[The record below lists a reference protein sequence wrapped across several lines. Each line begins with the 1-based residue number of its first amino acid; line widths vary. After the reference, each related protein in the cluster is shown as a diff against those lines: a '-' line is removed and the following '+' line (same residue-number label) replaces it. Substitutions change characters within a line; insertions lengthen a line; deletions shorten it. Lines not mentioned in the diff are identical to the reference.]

1 MQTLS
6 CPSCGANVNFVSK
19 ASVFAVCSYC
29 KSSLVRQGIDLEA
42 VGKIAELSDDLTP
55 IQVGTTFTFENEN
68 FDVVG
73 RLKVAYSDGFWNEWF
88 SVGSKGRLGWLV
100 EAQGFW
106 GMCFPCIDMA
116 IPNQVGMAPG
126 KSVDFGP
133 LGYFQVEDVHKVK
146 CVFSE
151 GELPVNGAQ
160 GRESLSVDLTGENEA
175 MATIEYA
182 DSEKRVFCGN
192 YKDFDSF
199 QFKNLRALDGW

>member
-55 IQVGTTFTFENEN
+55 IQIGTTFTFENEN
-68 FDVVG
+68 FDVIG
-73 RLKVAYSDGFWNEWF
+73 RMKVAYTDGFWNEWF
-88 SVGSKGRLGWLV
+88 TVGSKGRLGWLV

-106 GMCFPCIDMA
+106 GMCFPCLDIV
-116 IPNQVGMAPG
+116 IPDQAGMAPG
-126 KSVDFGP
+126 KSVDFGM

-146 CVFSE
+146 CVYSE
-151 GELPVNGAQ
+151 GELPVNAVQ
-160 GRESLSVDLTGENEA
+160 GRESLSVDLTGEKGA

-182 DSEKRVFCGN
+182 ERERRVFCGA
-192 YKDFDSF
+192 YQDFDLF
-199 QFKNLRALDGW
+199 QFKNLRAIDGW